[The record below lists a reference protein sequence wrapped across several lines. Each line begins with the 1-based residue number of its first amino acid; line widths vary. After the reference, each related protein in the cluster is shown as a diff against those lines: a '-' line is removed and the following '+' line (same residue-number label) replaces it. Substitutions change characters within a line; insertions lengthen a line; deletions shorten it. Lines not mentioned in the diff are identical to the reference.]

1 MRTPCQSDPE
11 LWVSD
16 TAAFRHEA
24 MKLCRDCPIIAECL
38 AGAIERR
45 EKFAV
50 FGGRDFSH
58 ATTRP
63 KLPTPPPKPIAHGT
77 LGGYEMHRRRR
88 VPTCDACRKANAIA
102 RAAAKAR
109 RAA

>member
-1 MRTPCQSDPE
+1 
-11 LWVSD
+11 VSD

-24 MKLCRDCPIIAECL
+24 MKLCRDCPVIAECL

-50 FGGRDFSH
+50 WGGRDFSH

-63 KLPTPPPKPIAHGT
+63 KLSPPPPKPIKHGT
-77 LGGYEMHRRRR
+77 KGGYRMHYRRG
-88 VPTCDACRKANAIA
+88 VPMCEACRKAESREKVEERRERRS
-102 RAAAKAR
+102 RAA
-109 RAA
+109 